1 MLGYRLGML
10 LLERN
15 LSHEQAAAI
24 TGLSRGTI
32 TQICAGKNG
41 DPRFSTILALSKGL
55 RVPIGYFVGESE
67 LEDAEWLRL
76 IERCKKAGIGPG
88 LIGEI
93 AGFLQNKKPPTD

>member
-1 MLGYRLGML
+1 MLGYRLAAL

-24 TGLSRGTI
+24 TGLSRATI
-32 TQICAGKNG
+32 TLICEGQNENPKL
-41 DPRFSTILALSKGL
+41 STILALSKGL

-67 LEDAEWLRL
+67 LEDAEWSRVF
-76 IERCKKAGIGPG
+76 EKCKQAGIGPG

>member
-1 MLGYRLGML
+1 MLSYRVGML

-24 TGLSRGTI
+24 TGLSRATI
-32 TQICAGKNG
+32 TSICGKEAA
-41 DPRFSTILALSKGL
+41 DPKLSTVQALAQGL
-55 RVPIGYFVGESE
+55 RVPIGYFVGEID
-67 LEDAEWLRL
+67 LQDAEWLRVV
-76 IERCKKAGIGPG
+76 ERCKKAGIGPG